1 VPAETFSPR
10 HGLLARLGLGTPA
23 LRAWALYDC
32 ANSAAVTSILTAI
45 FPIYFVSVA
54 AGDLPPALATQRYAI
69 ATTGAL
75 VIVAVLAPFLGA
87 IADIRPVKKRMLAS
101 FMAFGASGCAALFFV
116 GRGDWLL
123 GTALLVLVNVGLN
136 GSFVFYD
143 ALLPH
148 VAREDELDRASAAGY
163 AIGYAGGGLLLAL
176 QLALILRPELLGLP
190 AGAEATPAQ
199 ATLPARLAFLTTAI
213 WWVAFS
219 IPLLRR
225 VPEPK
230 VATGPQGVAA
240 PLTFRASLSRL
251 RGTFRAL
258 SRHRQATLMLVAF
271 LLYNDGIGT
280 IIRMAAAFGTE
291 IGLAS
296 GALIAAILLV
306 QFVGI
311 PFSFLFGWIAGKVG
325 AKRAVLAGLAVYT
338 GIAIVGYYTRT
349 ETHFFV
355 LALLVA
361 VVQGGTQ
368 ALSRS
373 LFASL
378 VPRHLSGEFFAFFGV
393 TDKFAGIFGPAV
405 FAATIAV
412 TGSSRSAILS
422 VIAFFVVGALILLR
436 VDVAAGQRE
445 ARAAEAAAA
454 APTPPAAVPQ

>member
-1 VPAETFSPR
+1 MPDAAPPPAR
-10 HGLLARLGLGTPA
+10 LLERLGLGTPA
-23 LRAWALYDC
+23 LRAWALYDW

-54 AGDLPPALATQRYAI
+54 ASDLPPALATERYAV
-69 ATTGAL
+69 ATTAAL
-75 VIVAVLAPFLGA
+75 VIVALLSPFLGA
-87 IADIRPVKKRMLAS
+87 VADVRPVKKRMLAS
-101 FMAFGASGCAALFFV
+101 FMALGVSASAALFLV

-123 GTALLVLVNVGLN
+123 GTALLILVNVGLN

-176 QLALILRPELLGLP
+176 QLAVILRPGLIGIP
-190 AGAEATPAQ
+190 SGASATPSQ
-199 ATLPARLAFLTTAI
+199 ETLPARLAFLTTAL
-213 WWVAFS
+213 WWAAFS
-219 IPLLRR
+219 IPILRR
-225 VPEPK
+225 VPEPR
-230 VATGPQGVAA
+230 VPAGRAA
-240 PLTFRASLSRL
+240 PLTLSATLSRL
-251 RGTFRAL
+251 RSTVRSL

-311 PFSFLFGWIAGKVG
+311 PFSFLFGSMAEKIG
-325 AKRAVLAGLAVYT
+325 ARRAVLAGLSVYT
-338 GIAIVGYYTRT
+338 AIAILAYFTRS
-349 ETHFFV
+349 EAHFFA
-355 LALLVA
+355 LALMVA

-393 TDKFAGIFGPAV
+393 SEKFAGIFGPAV
-405 FAATIAV
+405 FAATIAI
-412 TGSSRSAILS
+412 TGSSRGAILS
-422 VIAFFVVGALILLR
+422 VIGFFAAGAAILLA
-436 VDVAAGQRE
+436 VDVEAGQDE
-445 ARAAEAAAA
+445 ARAAEAAAMA
-454 APTPPAAVPQ
+454 AHRV

>member
-1 VPAETFSPR
+1 MPDAAPPPAR
-10 HGLLARLGLGTPA
+10 LLERLGLGTPA
-23 LRAWALYDC
+23 LRAWALYDW

-54 AGDLPPALATQRYAI
+54 ASDLPPALATERYAV
-69 ATTGAL
+69 ATTAAL
-75 VIVAVLAPFLGA
+75 VIVALLSPFLGA
-87 IADIRPVKKRMLAS
+87 VADVRPVKKRMLAS
-101 FMAFGASGCAALFFV
+101 FMALGVSASAALFLV

-123 GTALLVLVNVGLN
+123 GTALLILVNVGLN

-176 QLALILRPELLGLP
+176 QLAVILRPGLIGIP
-190 AGAEATPAQ
+190 SGASATPSQ
-199 ATLPARLAFLTTAI
+199 ETLPARLAFLTTAL
-213 WWVAFS
+213 WWAAFS
-219 IPLLRR
+219 IPILRR
-225 VPEPK
+225 VPEPR
-230 VATGPQGVAA
+230 VPAGRTA
-240 PLTFRASLSRL
+240 PLTLSATLSRL
-251 RGTFRAL
+251 RSTIRSL

-311 PFSFLFGWIAGKVG
+311 PFSFLFGSLAEKLG
-325 AKRAVLAGLAVYT
+325 ARRAVLAGLLVYT
-338 GIAIVGYYTRT
+338 AIAVLAYFTRS
-349 ETHFFV
+349 EAHFFA
-355 LALLVA
+355 LAFMVA

-393 TDKFAGIFGPAV
+393 SEKFAGIFGPAV
-405 FAATIAV
+405 FAATIAI
-412 TGSSRSAILS
+412 TGSSRGAILS
-422 VIAFFVVGALILLR
+422 VIGFFAAGAAVLLA
-436 VDVAAGQRE
+436 VDVEAGQDE
-445 ARAAEAAAA
+445 ARAAEAAAMA
-454 APTPPAAVPQ
+454 AHRV